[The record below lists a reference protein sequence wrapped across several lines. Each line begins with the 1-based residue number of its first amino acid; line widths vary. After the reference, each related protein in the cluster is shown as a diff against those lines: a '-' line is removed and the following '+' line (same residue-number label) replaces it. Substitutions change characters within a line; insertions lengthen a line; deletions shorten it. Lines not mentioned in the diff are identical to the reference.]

1 MPWTTNSQAEVLDG
15 VPKHVASNWNSELR
29 SLSLCTKR
37 SWHHYVSV
45 DHQLFLPMLSVKLN
59 FDKAC
64 IMKNVS
70 EKGST
75 KASASEQIEC
85 NRGKIRASR
94 NASQTNPRSSTR
106 SDWQFC
112 SASFADAYDQDN
124 AK

>member
-1 MPWTTNSQAEVLDG
+1 MVSPSMWPPTGTQNCD
-15 VPKHVASNWNSELR
+15 R
-29 SLSLCTKR
+29 SLCTKR

-85 NRGKIRASR
+85 NRGKCVHPETLPRPTQGPRLGATGNSVLLH
-94 NASQTNPRSSTR
+94 SQMPTIKILQSES
-106 SDWQFC
+106 
-112 SASFADAYDQDN
+112 
-124 AK
+124 